1 MIEFV
6 LLVYPIEGRV
16 GRLDNGRVRQW
27 FHLSL
32 FHLGL
37 TL

>member
-6 LLVYPIEGRV
+6 RLVYLIEGRV

-27 FHLSL
+27 FLLS
-32 FHLGL
+32 
-37 TL
+37 